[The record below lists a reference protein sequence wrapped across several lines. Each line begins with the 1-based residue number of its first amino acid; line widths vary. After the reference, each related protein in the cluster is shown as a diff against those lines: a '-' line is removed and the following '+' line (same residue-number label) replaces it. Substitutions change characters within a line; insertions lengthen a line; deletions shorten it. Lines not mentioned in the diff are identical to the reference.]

1 MSRDPAE
8 APYLA
13 LPEQRSA
20 EARHGQG
27 RLSLG
32 AADDREGLV

>member
-8 APYLA
+8 ASYPV
-13 LPEQRSA
+13 LPEQPSG
-20 EARHGQG
+20 EARRGQG

-32 AADDREGLV
+32 AADDRKGLV